1 MENSNVVKMLE
12 TSPYWNLLGMK
23 VNRLEKGVAEIRL
36 SNKPELKQVF
46 AVMHGGAI
54 ASLLDAAGAISFFKE
69 IDPAR
74 ESVSTVE
81 LKINYLNPVT
91 TEQDEIIATG
101 KVVKK
106 GKTFGVSTIEVSTK
120 AGGPV
125 AIGIG
130 TYVILPR
137 ERT

>member
-36 SNKPELKQVF
+36 PNKPELKQVF

-106 GKTFGVSTIEVSTK
+106 GKTFGVTTIEVRTK
-120 AGGPV
+120 SGDPI

-137 ERT
+137 AGI